1 MRDGGSGARRG
12 WFTTLLRSSYFAPLI
27 LAVIVVLVVG
37 IVVPLFALAGAYSR
51 SHDAQNRIVTTGQG
65 RTGNGDQI
73 EACVLG
79 AVILGAVILG
89 AVVSSGVYA
98 LPRGSRVHDL
108 VAGAGGATTDA
119 DLARVSLAQVSLAQ
133 VSLAGELADGGTVYI
148 PRVGETIPPTLGGKL
163 HINTANERDFRYA
176 LGLSAE
182 IAQRIVAYRTAHGP
196 FTAISQLLLV
206 PISQTTYD
214 RIRLLVTV

>member
-1 MRDGGSGARRG
+1 VRDGGSGSRQG

-27 LAVIVVLVVG
+27 LAVIVVLIVG
-37 IVVPLFALAGAYSR
+37 IVVQLLALAGAFPGSR
-51 SHDAQNRIVTTGQG
+51 AAQNRIVITGPG

-73 EACVLG
+73 QAY
-79 AVILGAVILG
+79 ALG
-89 AVVSSGVYA
+89 AVVSPGVYA
-98 LPRGSRVHDL
+98 LSHGSRVHDL
-108 VAGAGGATTDA
+108 VAAAGGATADA
-119 DLARVSLAQVSLAQ
+119 DLAR

-148 PRVGETIPPTLGGKL
+148 PRIGETIPPTLGGKL
-163 HINTANERDFRYA
+163 NINTASERDFRYA

>member
-1 MRDGGSGARRG
+1 MRDDGSEARKG
-12 WFTTLLRSSYFAPLI
+12 WFTTFLRSSYFAPLI

-37 IVVPLFALAGAYSR
+37 IAVQLLMLAGAFPGSR
-51 SHDAQNRIVTTGQG
+51 AAQNRIIITGPG
-65 RTGNGDQI
+65 RTGSGEQI
-73 EACVLG
+73 QAYVLG
-79 AVILGAVILG
+79 AVI
-89 AVVSSGVYA
+89 SPGVYA

-108 VAGAGGATTDA
+108 VSAAGGATTDA
-119 DLARVSLAQVSLAQ
+119 DLARVSLA
-133 VSLAGELADGGTVYI
+133 GELADGGTTYI

-163 HINTANERDFRYA
+163 NINTANERDFRYA

-196 FTAISQLLLV
+196 FTAINQLLLV

-214 RIRLLVTV
+214 RIRLLITV

>member
-1 MRDGGSGARRG
+1 MRDGGSGARQG

-27 LAVIVVLVVG
+27 LAVIVVLIIG
-37 IVVPLFALAGAYSR
+37 IVVQLLALAGAFPGSR
-51 SHDAQNRIVTTGQG
+51 AAQNRIVITGPR

-73 EACVLG
+73 QAYV
-79 AVILGAVILG
+79 LG
-89 AVVSSGVYA
+89 AVVSPGVYA
-98 LPRGSRVHDL
+98 LSQGSRVHAL
-108 VAGAGGATTDA
+108 VAAAGGATADA
-119 DLARVSLAQVSLAQ
+119 DLAR

-163 HINTANERDFRYA
+163 NINTASERDFRYA
-176 LGLSAE
+176 LGSSAE
-182 IAQRIVAYRTAHGP
+182 SAQRIVAYRTAHGP

-214 RIRLLVTV
+214 RIRQLVTV